1 MLALDG
7 ARLAVQCP
15 TVLDSW
21 QMLLPSST
29 EKVALSS
36 LGVASESAN
45 FERKEGEMAFD
56 DLKKYNSH
64 TLLVIKQGNKP

>member
-7 ARLAVQCP
+7 ARLAVPGP

-21 QMLLPSST
+21 QMLLLSST
-29 EKVALSS
+29 EKVALSFS
-36 LGVASESAN
+36 GVASESTN

-56 DLKKYNSH
+56 RLKKYNSH
-64 TLLVIKQGNKP
+64 THIW

>member
-1 MLALDG
+1 MLALDA
-7 ARLAVQCP
+7 ARVAVQDP

-21 QMLLPSST
+21 QMLLLSST

-36 LGVASESAN
+36 SGVASESTN

-56 DLKKYNSH
+56 ELKKYNSH
-64 TLLVIKQGNKP
+64 THIW

>member
-1 MLALDG
+1 MLLALDG
-7 ARLAVQCP
+7 AKLAVQGP
-15 TVLDSW
+15 SDSW

-36 LGVASESAN
+36 SEVASESTN

-56 DLKKYNSH
+56 NLKKYNSYTH
-64 TLLVIKQGNKP
+64 VWL

>member
-7 ARLAVQCP
+7 ARLAVQGP

-36 LGVASESAN
+36 SGVASESTN
-45 FERKEGEMAFD
+45 FKRKEREMSFD
-56 DLKKYNSH
+56 SLKKYSSH
-64 TLLVIKQGNKP
+64 TLLYGSF